1 MYQKTLALKAHT
13 IRHFTVL
20 KCVKIH
26 YLINLGISV
35 SFYSVWLKLVISQT
49 IYFNQSLWSLINK
62 NFMVVCIWDMP
73 EAISS
78 NQLPLKV
85 RNQIFTSADWRWSYC
100 SPNKTSRSNLEQ
112 SFDLCPFLFYRERT
126 ILNVD
131 FHNTLPSF
139 PSGFSLHLICL
150 TLNKQHWPYLLSLQ
164 RHFKPNSYSL
174 LQVRSE

>member
-1 MYQKTLALKAHT
+1 MTW
-13 IRHFTVL
+13 
-20 KCVKIH
+20 
-26 YLINLGISV
+26 
-35 SFYSVWLKLVISQT
+35 WL
-49 IYFNQSLWSLINK
+49 
-62 NFMVVCIWDMP
+62 D
-73 EAISS
+73 
-78 NQLPLKV
+78 
-85 RNQIFTSADWRWSYC
+85 DWRWSYC

-126 ILNVD
+126 ILSVD

-174 LQVRSE
+174 CLTGQEWVESVQLSFQRCGSSDILICSHIWSFWSKCFASMENTTVALTAQPKQSQGASLEVTKGVL